1 VYRIVVYS
9 EAHDQIA
16 ALPDEALSAYA
27 EVAKV
32 LELSPWNGP
41 PHRETNPDGALRR
54 WSFGPS
60 AAGHVVYLVLE
71 DLQEVHVVMV
81 QWLGPELSS

>member
-1 VYRIVVYS
+1 MYRIVVYP

-16 ALPDEALSAYA
+16 ALPDDALSAYA
-27 EVAKV
+27 EVAEV

-54 WSFGPS
+54 WAFGPG

-71 DLQEVHVVMV
+71 DRQEVHVVMV
-81 QWLGPELSS
+81 QWLGPVP